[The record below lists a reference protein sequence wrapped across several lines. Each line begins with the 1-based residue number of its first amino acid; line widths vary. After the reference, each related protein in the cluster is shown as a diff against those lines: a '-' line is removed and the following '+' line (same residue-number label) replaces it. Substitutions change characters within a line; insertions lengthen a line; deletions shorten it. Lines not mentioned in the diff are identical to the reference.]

1 MLNLIFPLLAAK
13 MLFHLRRQGAAYL
26 YRVLLT
32 APIVIPIMVT
42 LLLWRFIYD
51 PYDGLL
57 NQLLQAIGLGSLQR
71 AWLGDFQT
79 ALYAVIGL
87 GFPWVTGIG
96 NAGFAFLI
104 YLGGLQ
110 EIPREIFDAAAV
122 DGASAARRFWRIE
135 LPMIAAQIK
144 LILLLTIINTMESYV
159 PVMVMTGGGPGV
171 SSMVPGLYLYEY
183 RLRLRQVWVRLGDR
197 RRHDD
202 RASHRRMDQQPLHQ
216 DSERGH
222 VVMASA
228 PAFRHRPGTARLP
241 RSVERTR
248 RLEPLP
254 DVLYAHHV
262 SQGHPPVLPQ
272 LLRAHVPFPL
282 GKLRRSL
289 GGHRQLHHQQPH
301 RRRLRRHA
309 SSSLLRRCRRTPSPG
324 STFLPKSSS
333 LWPSSP

>member
-1 MLNLIFPLLAAK
+1 MVPLPTANRLAPQRGRKRAAPKRTQAAYLFLLPTFAALIALKYYPAASAVYHSFFQWDGFTTPKFVGLANYVQLVQDDVIQFSAVNIVQFIVGRALLNLIFPLLAAK
-13 MLFHLRRQGAAYL
+13 MVFHVRRQGMAYL

-32 APIVIPIMVT
+32 SPIVIPIMVT

-57 NQLLQAIGLGSLQR
+57 NQLLQVIGLGHWQR

-110 EIPREIFDAAAV
+110 AIPKEIFDAAAV

-135 LPMIAAQIK
+135 LPMIAAQLK

-171 SSMVPGLYLYEY
+171 SSMVPGLYLYETAFSY
-183 RLRLRQVWVRLGDR
+183 DKFGY
-197 RRHDD
+197 
-202 RASHRRMDQQPLHQ
+202 
-216 DSERGH
+216 
-222 VVMASA
+222 ASA
-228 PAFRHRPGTARLP
+228 IGVAMTIVLLVVTWISNRSIKTA
-241 RSVERTR
+241 SE
-248 RLEPLP
+248 
-254 DVLYAHHV
+254 V
-262 SQGHPPVLPQ
+262 S
-272 LLRAHVPFPL
+272 
-282 GKLRRSL
+282 S
-289 GGHRQLHHQQPH
+289 
-301 RRRLRRHA
+301 
-309 SSSLLRRCRRTPSPG
+309 
-324 STFLPKSSS
+324 
-333 LWPSSP
+333 